1 MDIGI
6 IGLENTGKTTIFN
19 ALTGLSVE
27 VTSYSLKD
35 SKPNT
40 AVVKLKDQ
48 RIDYL
53 NSIFQPE
60 KLKYATMNITDMP
73 AISEEE
79 RENWGT
85 KVVEFAKNIDV
96 ILEIVRYFNREDV
109 IYRFPEPDPLRDIL
123 TLDSEIMFSDYSIIE
138 KRLQR
143 LEKKKGNLVGDE
155 KREFPLLERL
165 KQSLEN
171 EIPLRTLSL
180 SEQDLHLLKGYNL
193 LSLKPLLI
201 VINRGEETIDEG
213 TKKQVED
220 LGEKLNFGVVDM
232 CGELEMEINQ
242 LDEAERAEY
251 MEELGVSESAI
262 EIVKKATF
270 NRLGLISFF
279 TVGKD
284 EVKAWPI
291 KKGTTAQKA
300 AGKIHS
306 DIEKGFIKAQVV
318 HFNDFK
324 NNPDFGVLK
333 EKGLLKLEG
342 KDYIVE
348 DGDIIEFRF
357 NV

>member
-19 ALTGLSVE
+19 ALTGLSIE
-27 VTSYSLKD
+27 VTPYSLKD

-40 AVVKLKDQ
+40 AVVKLKDS
-48 RIDYL
+48 RIDFL
-53 NSIFQPE
+53 NSVFKPE

-73 AISEEE
+73 PVSEDE
-79 RENWGT
+79 RENWGL
-85 KVVEFAKNIDV
+85 KVIEFAKNIDV
-96 ILEIVRYFNREDV
+96 IVEIVRYFHREDV
-109 IYRFPEPDPLRDIL
+109 VYRFPEVDPIRDIK

-138 KRLQR
+138 RRIER
-143 LEKKKGNLVGDE
+143 LEKKKGNLTADE
-155 KREFPLLERL
+155 KMELPLLEKL

-171 EIPLRTLSL
+171 EIPLRTLEL
-180 SEQDLHLLKGYNL
+180 SEQELHLLKGYNL

-201 VINRGEETIDEG
+201 VLNRGEATIDSELI
-213 TKKQVED
+213 ERI
-220 LGEKLNFGVVDM
+220 EKLAEELNFGYVDM

-242 LDEAERAEY
+242 LEESERADY
-251 MEELGVSESAI
+251 MRELGISESAI

-270 NRLGLISFF
+270 SQLGLISFF

-291 KKGTTAQKA
+291 KDGTTAQKA

-318 HFNDFK
+318 HYKDFK
-324 NNPDFGVLK
+324 EYPDFGILK

-342 KDYIVE
+342 KDYIVK